1 MVTGV
6 GDVFLLVAETLT
18 VCMAAS
24 YVSSHRLVGHSSGFH
39 FGAVM
44 NIDRRVCVGV
54 CAVLSGVCLG
64 LGLLG
69 HLVTFSSLEEL
80 PDSSPGLPHTRV
92 PVSPRPHQRVV
103 E

>member
-6 GDVFLLVAETLT
+6 GDVFLLVAETL
-18 VCMAAS
+18 S
-24 YVSSHRLVGHSSGFH
+24 LHGRILRIQSSAGGHSGGFH
-39 FGAVM
+39 LGAVT

-54 CAVLSGVCLG
+54 CAVLSGVCLR
-64 LGLLG
+64 LGLRG
-69 HLVTFSSLEEL
+69 HLVTVSSLEEL